1 MDTNLTLE
9 LFIGRGM
16 IDKSLAKDIKE
27 EMIASGKELPEVLAD
42 FGIIGSKDDIWQMIA
57 SDLGTEFITL
67 DNFQPDPNVQNMM
80 PATLVRLH
88 GALPVRPYFS
98 GRSAERHHG
107 RRQLIFPRYSFCLLW
122 TPTSHWNFS
131 SAGE

>member
-27 EMIASGKELPEVLAD
+27 EMTVSGKELPEVLAD

-67 DNFQPDPNVQNMM
+67 DNFQPGPER
-80 PATLVRLH
+80 AEH
-88 GALPVRPYFS
+88 ECRP
-98 GRSAERHHG
+98 RSCACTAPCPCGTARKACT
-107 RRQLIFPRYSFCLLW
+107 SAWW
-122 TPTSHWNFS
+122 TP
-131 SAGE
+131 